1 MTLETLFIG
10 AVLGIGGG
18 ILLLALFALLA
29 RLTAASEDLPNLDMT
44 KLDIYEPDQVD
55 IRALLRKYSED

>member
-10 AVLGIGGG
+10 AVIGIAGG

-29 RLTAASEDLPNLDMT
+29 RLTAASEDLTTLDMP